1 MTGNDDRG
9 QAEIVATY
17 DAVAERYAAEFADD
31 LAEKILD
38 RALLSALAEML
49 RRAGVENK
57 IADLGCG
64 PGFEARFMAEL
75 GLEVVG
81 VDLSPAMIAEAQR
94 RHAGVRGLEFKIG
107 SLLALPFAEASLA
120 GAIAIYSVIHLERAA
135 RALAYVEM
143 ARVVRQGGMLL
154 LSVHTSALGFP
165 SGSIRRLEEWWGRR
179 VGLDGH
185 FIAAEEVAGG
195 LEQAGF
201 EIAARLE
208 RGPSTSRE
216 FPSQR
221 VYLLA
226 RRR

>member
-1 MTGNDDRG
+1 MTGIDDRG

-17 DAVAERYAAEFADD
+17 DAVAQRYAAEFADD

-38 RALLSALAEML
+38 RALLSALAEMVRL
-49 RRAGVENK
+49 AGVEK
-57 IADLGCG
+57 RIADLGCG

-75 GLEVVG
+75 GLAVVG
-81 VDLSPAMIAEAQR
+81 VDLSPAMIAEAQQ
-94 RHAGVRGLEFKIG
+94 RHAGVRGLEFQVG
-107 SLLALPFAEASLA
+107 SLLALPFADASLA

-135 RALAYVEM
+135 RALAYAEM
-143 ARVVRQGGMLL
+143 ARVLRPGGVLL

-165 SGSIRRLEEWWGRR
+165 PGSTRRLEEWWGQR

-185 FIAAEEVAGG
+185 FIAAEEVAAG
-195 LEQAGF
+195 LQQAGF